1 MNKKQIE
8 QEFKKIDYEIR
19 FNKPD
24 FAPYPPDLVKRREYL
39 LFAQVH
45 LSNILDAKLKKDKWD
60 ESFETEMYNKVMKI
74 YYNWNASH

>member
-8 QEFKKIDYEIR
+8 QEFKKIDYELR

-24 FAPYPPDLVKRREYL
+24 FAPYPPDLVKRRELL

-45 LSNILDAKLKKDKWD
+45 LSNVLGAKLEKDEMEEEYQESLYRAVMSMYDNWD
-60 ESFETEMYNKVMKI
+60 KNG
-74 YYNWNASH
+74 